1 MLRYDAAAKLSYGFI
16 ALFSLLITVTP
27 VAATSD
33 GTVVR
38 AQVCATSGAVVAITK
53 PQSDSIVQQHEVQ
66 LIGIVE
72 QTSQIEIYVDDTYNN
87 SLSIPVGAS
96 DFSVPIDV
104 EPGTHTIK
112 VTANDSCQLKN
123 GSDSIVLTYQ
133 PVTGIPP
140 SNQSGNNGSETS
152 SFLQTV
158 TYRPHSI
165 SQHTD
170 ELNGLPPLPAPVLIP
185 LHFLDIVPRTSTST
199 DLITVIR
206 VLGMFIASL
215 LIIFGW
221 PALAK
226 GSLRI
231 RFMKTIAATQKHL
244 FSFEQIAF
252 RLVGL
257 VVLLM
262 ILWS

>member
-104 EPGTHTIK
+104 E
-112 VTANDSCQLKN
+112 LKN

-170 ELNGLPPLPAPVLIP
+170 ELIGLPPLPAPVLIP

-206 VLGMFIASL
+206 VMGMFIASL